1 MRSAPLLPE
10 RLLARLERL
19 QMGTRRRLAGLL
31 VGEHRSPLRGASLEF
46 SDHRPYTPGDDVRR
60 IDPHVYARLDVLMVK
75 LFQAEDDLQ
84 VRLLVDTSASM
95 GMFGKLDAAA
105 RAAAALGFVALV
117 RRDQV
122 SVHTFPAPA
131 PGGSGA
137 PGAAPGAGMGGAL
150 RARRFRGRNAAGELF
165 DHLGAL
171 TPGGHTSF
179 LAAARDLL
187 NQPGP
192 PGLTVLV
199 SDLLTAEWAT
209 GIERLPAR
217 GGDVAVVHVLARP
230 ELDPELVGDLDL
242 HDVEGGSPLPASC
255 SPDTMKA
262 YRQQVNAW
270 LDEVAGRCRSRRI
283 GYVRLLADD
292 DLEAVLLG
300 AARHAEV
307 LV

>member
-131 PGGSGA
+131 GSGA
-137 PGAAPGAGMGGAL
+137 SGAAPGAGMGGAL
-150 RARRFRGRNAAGELF
+150 RARRFRGRNAAGELSAET
-165 DHLGAL
+165 LQKPL
-171 TPGGHTSF
+171 VRS
-179 LAAARDLL
+179 
-187 NQPGP
+187 
-192 PGLTVLV
+192 VLQ
-199 SDLLTAEWAT
+199 
-209 GIERLPAR
+209 
-217 GGDVAVVHVLARP
+217 VVH
-230 ELDPELVGDLDL
+230 
-242 HDVEGGSPLPASC
+242 
-255 SPDTMKA
+255 
-262 YRQQVNAW
+262 
-270 LDEVAGRCRSRRI
+270 
-283 GYVRLLADD
+283 
-292 DLEAVLLG
+292 
-300 AARHAEV
+300 
-307 LV
+307 